1 MAKISL
7 KDITESSGRPY
18 LPNGTY
24 TLRIVEAE
32 RKVSSK
38 GNDMVAIITEIVEPT
53 EVNGP
58 KGFVE
63 IGGVQV
69 RDYPLIPSRSLK
81 EYHKIFDLPEEFELE
96 DYDEIAAGLK
106 GKAFK
111 AVLYTKSESRMDEIT
126 GDPMIDPITGQPLAN
141 YRYNVERRL
150 ESAEDHDMSGF

>member
-1 MAKISL
+1 MARISL

-38 GNDMVAIITEIVEPT
+38 GNDMVAIVAEVVEPT

-58 KGFVE
+58 RGFVE
-63 IGGVQV
+63 V

-81 EYHKIFDLPEEFELE
+81 EYHKIFDLPEDFELE
-96 DYDEIAAGLK
+96 EYDDIAVGLK

-111 AVLYTKSESRMDEIT
+111 AVLYTKTESRMDEIT

-150 ESAEDHDMSGF
+150 EAAESHDLSEF

>member
-1 MAKISL
+1 MATISL

-38 GNDMVAIITEIVEPT
+38 GNDMVAIVTEVVEPE
-53 EVNGP
+53 EVSGP
-58 KGFVE
+58 NGFVE
-63 IGGVQV
+63 VSGVQV

-81 EYHKIFDLPEEFELE
+81 EYHKIFDLPDEFELE
-96 DYDEIAAGLK
+96 DYDEIAEGLK

-111 AVLYTKSESRMDEIT
+111 AVLYTKSEARMDEVK
-126 GDPMIDPITGQPLAN
+126 GAPMIDPITGKPLAS

>member
-38 GNDMVAIITEIVEPT
+38 GNDMVAIVTEIVEPT

-63 IGGVQV
+63 VGGVQV

-81 EYHKIFDLPEEFELE
+81 EYHKIFDLPDEFELE
-96 DYDEIAAGLK
+96 DYDEIARGLK

-111 AVLYTKSESRMDEIT
+111 AVLYTKAESRMDEVT
-126 GDPMIDPITGQPLAN
+126 SKPMIDHITGQP
-141 YRYNVERRL
+141 
-150 ESAEDHDMSGF
+150 

>member
-1 MAKISL
+1 MARISL

-38 GNDMVAIITEIVEPT
+38 GNDMVAVVAEVVEPT

-58 KGFVE
+58 RGFVE
-63 IGGVQV
+63 VGGVQV

-81 EYHKIFDLPEEFELE
+81 EYHKIF
-96 DYDEIAAGLK
+96 
-106 GKAFK
+106 AFK
-111 AVLYTKSESRMDEIT
+111 AVLYTKTESRMDEIT

-150 ESAEDHDMSGF
+150 EAAEDHDLSGF

>member
-38 GNDMVAIITEIVEPT
+38 GNDMVAIVTEVVEPA

-58 KGFVE
+58 NGFVE
-63 IGGVQV
+63 ISGVQV

-81 EYHKIFDLPEEFELE
+81 EYHKIFNLPDEFELE
-96 DYDEIAAGLK
+96 DYDEIAEGLK

-126 GDPMIDPITGQPLAN
+126 GNPMIDPITGQPIAS

-150 ESAEDHDMSGF
+150 EAAPDHDMSGF

>member
-24 TLRIVEAE
+24 TLRIVYAE
-32 RKVSSK
+32 RRQSQK
-38 GNDMVAIITEIVEPT
+38 GNDMVGIVAEVVEPT

-58 KGFVE
+58 SGFVE
-63 IGGVQV
+63 VSGVQV

-81 EYHKIFDLPEEFELE
+81 EYHKIFDLPDEFDLDE
-96 DYDEIAAGLK
+96 YDEIAGGLK

-111 AVLYTKSESRMDEIT
+111 AVLYTKSEARMDEIT
-126 GDPMIDPITGQPLAN
+126 GAPMLEPITGQPIAN

-150 ESAEDHDMSGF
+150 EAAEDHDLSGL

>member
-38 GNDMVAIITEIVEPT
+38 GHDMVAIVTEVVEPA
-53 EVNGP
+53 EVN
-58 KGFVE
+58 GFVE
-63 IGGVQV
+63 ISGVQV

-81 EYHKIFDLPEEFELE
+81 EYHKIFDLAEEFELE
-96 DYDEIAAGLK
+96 DYDEIAEGLK

-111 AVLYTKSESRMDEIT
+111 AVLYTKSEARMDEVT

-150 ESAEDHDMSGF
+150 EAAEDHDMSGF